1 MQSKSENKKVAILI
15 SGTAY
20 LMVQRLENST
30 LDVFTRDILLE
41 ADSVI
46 LYRSSPKQKADAV
59 NMVKD
64 KLNGKKLTLAIG
76 DGFNDV
82 SMI

>member
-1 MQSKSENKKVAILI
+1 
-15 SGTAY
+15 
-20 LMVQRLENST
+20 MVQRLEDST
-30 LDVFTRDILLE
+30 LDAFTRDILLE

-64 KLNGKKLTLAIG
+64 KLNGEKLTLAIG